1 MLSSLH
7 WIVSKLCVLLNLGCT
22 IFIRFLFGDKLRK
35 LIIPD
40 NASAGEM
47 DVSGALNKL
56 DKLRSTLTSGV
67 TTAVFSTVSTV
78 KDVLPGN
85 PVTRDFEVRSI
96 CGLNDL
102 NELWKKDPFKGIYKL
117 SSPLSFKGF
126 RSNML
131 YH

>member
-1 MLSSLH
+1 MH
-7 WIVSKLCVLLNLGCT
+7 WIVSKLCLVT
-22 IFIRFLFGDKLRK
+22 TFWDVFVIKFLFGDTLRK
-35 LIIPD
+35 VIIPD

-47 DVSGALNKL
+47 DVSGALIKL

-117 SSPLSFKGF
+117 SSSLSFKGF